1 MIRTI
6 VTPKDQTISFDIPK
20 KYIGKQI
27 EIIAFS
33 KDEEIAKETSVQKKV
48 SFNALAM
55 DTRNYKFN
63 RDEANE
69 R

>member
-1 MIRTI
+1 VIRTI
-6 VTPKDQTISFDIPK
+6 ITPKDKTISFDIPK

-27 EIIAFS
+27 EVIAFS
-33 KDEEIAKETSVQKKV
+33 TDEEMVDEDSVQKKV
-48 SFNALAM
+48 SFTALAM